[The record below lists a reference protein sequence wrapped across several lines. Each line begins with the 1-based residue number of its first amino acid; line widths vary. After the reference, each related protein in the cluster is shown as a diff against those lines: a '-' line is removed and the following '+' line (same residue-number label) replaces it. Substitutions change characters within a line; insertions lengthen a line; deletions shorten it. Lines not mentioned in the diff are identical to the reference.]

1 METTKKWYHSK
12 TIWGIAIAAIGFVM
26 TSVLGVQGIA
36 IPQNGDFDQLKAYA
50 DAIKAAQG
58 NAGVIIGQLMG
69 AVGTVL
75 AIIGRIKAEEKI
87 AL

>member
-1 METTKKWYHSK
+1 METTKKWYTSK
-12 TIWGIAIAAIGFVM
+12 TIWGIAIAAIGFIM
-26 TSVLGVQGIA
+26 TSVFGVQGIS

-50 DAIKAAQG
+50 DAIQAAQG
-58 NAGVIIGQLMG
+58 NTGVIIGQVMG

-75 AIIGRIKAEEKI
+75 AIIGRVKAEQKI